1 MMEKKIVN
9 TLTELI
15 GHTPMLHPAN
25 YSQANALQGT
35 LLLKLESFNPSGSV
49 KDRAAFALIESAEQ
63 KGLIHEGSILVESTS
78 GNTGIGLAFVAASK
92 GYRLLLTM
100 PDTMSIERQNLLK
113 ALGAELILT
122 PGAQGM
128 KGAIAKADELVA
140 TMQHAIRLQQF
151 ADPANP
157 SIHERTTALEIW
169 EATKGEVDVVVAGI
183 GTGGTISGIGRGL
196 KALRSDIEVI
206 GVEPVDSPVI
216 TTGVAGPHK
225 IQGIGAGFIPSNY
238 HADVV
243 DRVETVTFDQAVS
256 ASRMLAKK
264 EGLLAGISSGAA
276 LAIATELARQEAYKD
291 KKIVVILPDTGERY
305 LSTLLYAYEAY
316 PLD

>member
-1 MMEKKIVN
+1 MKKKIVHA
-9 TLTELI
+9 LTDLI

-25 YSQANALQGT
+25 YSQANHLQGI
-35 LLLKLESFNPSGSV
+35 LFLKMESFNPSGSV

-63 KGLIHEGSILVESTS
+63 KGLIHKDSILVESTS

-100 PDTMSIERQNLLK
+100 PDTMSVERQNLLK

-128 KGAIAKADELVA
+128 KGAIAQADELVS
-140 TMQHAIRLQQF
+140 TMEHAIRLKQF
-151 ADPANP
+151 VDPANP
-157 SIHERTTALEIW
+157 SIHERTTAFEIW
-169 EATKGEVDVVVAGI
+169 EATQGEVDVIVAGI

-196 KALRSDIEVI
+196 KALNSNIEVI

-216 TTGVAGPHK
+216 TTGKAGPHK
-225 IQGIGAGFIPSNY
+225 IQGIGAGFIPDNY
-238 HADVV
+238 HAEVV

-276 LAIATELARQEAYKD
+276 VAVATELARQEAYKD